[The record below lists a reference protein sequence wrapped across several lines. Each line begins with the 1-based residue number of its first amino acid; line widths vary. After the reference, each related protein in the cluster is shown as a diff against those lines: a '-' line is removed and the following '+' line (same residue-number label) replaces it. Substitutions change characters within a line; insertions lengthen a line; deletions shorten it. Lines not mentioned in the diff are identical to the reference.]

1 MYKETLKVQKE
12 DGSVR
17 KAMATK
23 PDRVHSQDSNHG
35 RRELTFD
42 LHIHTGVRSHTLNTP
57 PTISQSV
64 NQK

>member
-17 KAMATK
+17 KAMTTK
-23 PDRVHSQDSNHG
+23 PDRVHSQDSHRG
-35 RRELTFD
+35 RRELTLD
-42 LHIHTGVRSHTLNTP
+42 LHIHTGERLHTLNTP
-57 PTISQSV
+57 PTISQLV

>member
-23 PDRVHSQDSNHG
+23 PDRVHPPGLKSRKKG
-35 RRELTFD
+35 LTPD
-42 LHIHTGVRSHTLNTP
+42 LHTHTVVRSYTLNTP